1 MSQII
6 QQGLSELAILLIA
19 EIKEKAHFKYGH
31 SLDYILELLI
41 YTFVYLSEQQYFRNS
56 QQLQASK
63 QYLTRDSFKGYKL
76 IRLINLIL
84 IIAFSILSLVYDNEI
99 KHVFQNILQGVLLV
113 LMLRQYQNLLSFC
126 EALLFT
132 KVCTEFLC
140 LLFAF
145 ITHYGYLQDISQVAD
160 LFLISSVAIPLISLL
175 VFQFIFKSILIPFGL
190 ITIQLGIVVHLVSFN
205 PIKLITLTLQ
215 EKNSIFCLVYMVV
228 VTAIGIL
235 LSEISKK
242 KIQLIYVRKIFHL
255 QVVLIFT
262 GGVYIAP
269 NLTLMASSGFIWVF
283 FILEFLRQEFSTSI
297 LIFNRLDQFV
307 SQFIDE
313 KDSKKLILTHV
324 YLLLGVSYPFIYE
337 YNLLEVHLS
346 SFYEKALSG
355 VLTIGIGDSFAA
367 IIGRSIGQLRIF
379 KYFNSRK
386 TLEGFLA
393 FIGSII
399 LFVKLF
405 NFLIIRDQ
413 QNTIVMNDWFYVK
426 VVLVAFIECF
436 TAQVDNLLLPFL
448 LLSL

>member
-1 MSQII
+1 
-6 QQGLSELAILLIA
+6 
-19 EIKEKAHFKYGH
+19 
-31 SLDYILELLI
+31 
-41 YTFVYLSEQQYFRNS
+41 
-56 QQLQASK
+56 
-63 QYLTRDSFKGYKL
+63 
-76 IRLINLIL
+76 
-84 IIAFSILSLVYDNEI
+84 
-99 KHVFQNILQGVLLV
+99 
-113 LMLRQYQNLLSFC
+113 MLRQYKNLLTFC

-145 ITHYGYLQDISQVAD
+145 IPHYGYLQDISQVAD
-160 LFLISSVAIPLISLL
+160 LFLISSIAIPLISLL
-175 VFQFIFKSILIPFGL
+175 VFQFILKSVLIPFGL
-190 ITIQLGIVVHLVSFN
+190 ITIQLGIMLHLVKFN

-215 EKNSIFCLVYMVV
+215 EKNSIYCLVYMVV
-228 VTAIGIL
+228 VTIIGIL
-235 LSEISKK
+235 LSELCKK
-242 KIQLIYVRKIFHL
+242 RIQLIYVRKIFHF
-255 QVVLIFT
+255 QVVLIFS

-269 NLTLMASSGFIWVF
+269 NLTLMASSGLIWIF

-313 KDSKKLILTHV
+313 RDSKKLILTHV

-337 YNLLEVHLS
+337 YNLLEVNLS

-355 VLTIGIGDSFAA
+355 VLILGIGDSFAA
-367 IIGRSIGQLRIF
+367 IIGRSIGKLKVF
-379 KYFNSRK
+379 KYFNNRK

-405 NFLIIRDQ
+405 NFLVIRDK
-413 QNTIVMNDWFYVK
+413 QNMIVMNDWFYIK
-426 VVLVAFIECF
+426 VILLAFIECF

-448 LLSL
+448 FLSL